1 MKKDPKK
8 NAKAIEQGPQKIA
21 AAEKHIADVENVVTY
36 ANAPS
41 KDIVDSFVEA
51 YSDDKNEYYKFARM
65 MGSKIMDTYYPGIK
79 PKEIKPECLNH
90 NLQQYVGIIF
100 NMFLPAMSRLVDYSE
115 ASVTE
120 LEKIESVEDEKN
132 A

>member
-1 MKKDPKK
+1 M
-8 NAKAIEQGPQKIA
+8 
-21 AAEKHIADVENVVTY
+21 TY

-120 LEKIESVEDEKN
+120 LEKIESTTDEKN